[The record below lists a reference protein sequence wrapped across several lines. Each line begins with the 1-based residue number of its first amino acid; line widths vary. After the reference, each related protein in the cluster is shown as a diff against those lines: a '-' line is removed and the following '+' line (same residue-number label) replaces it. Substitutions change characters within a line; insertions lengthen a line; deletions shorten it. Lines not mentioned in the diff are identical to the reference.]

1 KLGEVTVLVA
11 TRNGDV
17 VSAPTSLSLLVDP
30 HIFVAAGDLEN
41 HDSDGSNVADLF
53 GTFLEGNQGSPPAP
67 TQVVNDHNNNADI
80 VGGVKGPP
88 GPFPTGHRE
97 VVWDGVPEALRNRP
111 TFNPNFFDRQ
121 NTGMAGVRG
130 GVIFTAVGGTGEEVN
145 DAFNGLVP
153 DPALVG

>member
-1 KLGEVTVLVA
+1 TPPKPLFLRDSSGFNAVLIAVRGEPGYFEIPVGDTVVVGVDLVVSPTAKLGEVTVLVA

-17 VSAPTSLSLLVDP
+17 VSAPTSLTLLVDP

-97 VVWDGVPEALRNRP
+97 VVWDGVPEALRN
-111 TFNPNFFDRQ
+111 
-121 NTGMAGVRG
+121 
-130 GVIFTAVGGTGEEVN
+130 
-145 DAFNGLVP
+145 
-153 DPALVG
+153 